1 MPEDGYHGED
11 IIGIGKKLAE
21 EFGDKY
27 VHVDEKERY
36 EFFREYGLK
45 YEMAKLKQDLE
56 DFRVGFDVWYSETSL
71 YKDGKIDAA
80 LAVLKRKWPYL

>member
-27 VHVDEKERY
+27 VNVDEKERY

-45 YEMAKLKQDLE
+45 YEMAKLKKDLE
-56 DFRVGFDVWYSETSL
+56 DFRVR
-71 YKDGKIDAA
+71 I
-80 LAVLKRKWPYL
+80 